1 METPIAAA
9 ISYKLALV
17 VVVIIDPSQRVHLKF
32 WTFVVLL
39 ALCCLLR
46 WAIRSKGPSTN
57 RDRAVSSVWM
67 VVGFLLFF
75 IIAQLGEA
83 VVSDLLFWHS
93 VSPFDVLLS
102 FFVIVIA
109 VTAGIQTLRATAQG
123 RRRLG
128 TTHQKSQVSE

>member
-9 ISYKLALV
+9 IGYKLALV
-17 VVVIIDPSQRVHLKF
+17 VVEIIDPSRRAHLKF

-46 WAIRSKGPSTN
+46 WAIRSRGPSAN
-57 RDRAVSSVWM
+57 RDRALSSVWM
-67 VVGFLLFF
+67 IVGFLLFF
-75 IIAQLGEA
+75 IVAQLGEA

-102 FFVIVIA
+102 FFVVVVA
-109 VTAGIQTLRATAQG
+109 VTAGVQTLRAS
-123 RRRLG
+123 RRRVG
-128 TTHQKSQVSE
+128 TAHQKSQAPE